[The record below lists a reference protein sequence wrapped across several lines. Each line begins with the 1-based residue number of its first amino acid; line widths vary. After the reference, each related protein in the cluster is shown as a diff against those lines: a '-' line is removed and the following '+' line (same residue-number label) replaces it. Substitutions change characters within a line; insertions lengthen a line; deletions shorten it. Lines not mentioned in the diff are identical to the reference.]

1 MDVLIVDDEVLARD
15 RLGRMIEKLE
25 GYEVAAQVGNSKDAL
40 AAIRLKDPAVVLLDV
55 RMPGDDGLTCA
66 RQIAELEDPPAVVF
80 CTAYDEYALDAFGT
94 EAVGYLLKPVKL
106 EQLQQAL
113 DKSRK
118 LNKAQLVS
126 LPERQSSRDIR
137 SHISAKTAR
146 GLELIALADVRCFCA
161 DHKYVTAHHCAG
173 ETLLD
178 DTLKELEVEF
188 SQSFVRVHR
197 NALVSLRH
205 IEGLARANDG
215 HYEVILEGLEQRPMV
230 SRRHATKLRELLSHL

>member
-1 MDVLIVDDEVLARD
+1 MDVLIVDDEALARD
-15 RLGRMIEKLE
+15 RLGRMIAKLE
-25 GYEVAAQVGNSKDAL
+25 GYEVVAQVGNCKDAL

-55 RMPGDDGLTCA
+55 RMPGDDGLACA

-106 EQLQQAL
+106 ESLQQAL

-126 LPERQSSRDIR
+126 LPERQLKRDVR

-146 GLELIALADVRCFCA
+146 GVELIALADVRCFFA
-161 DHKYVTAHHCAG
+161 DHKYVTAHHGAG

-178 DTLKELEVEF
+178 DTLKELEAEF
-188 SQSFVRVHR
+188 GQNFVRVHR

-205 IEGLARANDG
+205 IEGLARSSDG
-215 HYEVILEGLEQRPMV
+215 HYEVILEGAEQRPMV
-230 SRRHATKLRELLSHL
+230 SRRHATKLRELLSHI